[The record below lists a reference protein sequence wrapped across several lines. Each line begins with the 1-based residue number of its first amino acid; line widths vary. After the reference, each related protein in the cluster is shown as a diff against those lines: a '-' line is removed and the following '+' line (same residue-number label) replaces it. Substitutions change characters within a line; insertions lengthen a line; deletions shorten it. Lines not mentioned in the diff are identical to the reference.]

1 MPLGEYRRVASVADA
16 PEGRMFAVDVEGR
29 DILIC
34 HARDGWFA
42 LDNVCTHAFARL
54 HEGRLRGARLICP
67 LHGASFDCRNG
78 ALLGPPA
85 VVALKT
91 HAVRIVGDDVEVAL
105 RG

>member
-1 MPLGEYRRVASVADA
+1 MSQGEYRRVASVADA
-16 PEGRMFAVDVEGR
+16 AEDRMIAVDVAGR

-54 HEGRLRGARLICP
+54 HEGRLRGSRLICP

-78 ALLGPPA
+78 AVLGPPA
-85 VVALKT
+85 VVPLKT
-91 HAVRIVGDDVEVAL
+91 HAIRIVGDGVEVAVC
-105 RG
+105 G